1 MKFIV
6 STGAAL
12 GLSLC
17 LAGPAAAQADFSK
30 FYQIGDSITAGYL
43 DGCWVQH
50 GQVNSFGAILARQ
63 AGASGFE
70 QPIMGEPGLGNGVGP
85 GLGCLILTSLTP
97 TFSRAESV
105 LRPLNLNLPR
115 PYNNL
120 AVPGYKVKD
129 VTDSKSSADNAN
141 PLTDLV
147 LRGSGATVLQQAA
160 SVKPTFVTIFIGNN
174 DFLGAAAVGTALEG
188 VTLTPLNIV
197 LPKVVEILDTMK
209 AAQGGTGKGVV
220 MLLPDP
226 TTLPFTSTISPVIS
240 GPDGKPLINPA
251 NGYPLTFI
259 SKRIQKLDGIPTGDI
274 GNPAPIPPTSLIT
287 LNAAPLLAV
296 GFGIPC
302 SVLNAGGAP
311 ANDPR
316 RANCDKP
323 LPDDFDPSTG
333 APGVVLYPDEVLAI
347 QNRIEVVNA
356 TLSTVGAN
364 DGFKVFDTGAF
375 FKDLVKNGRSYGGI
389 SITTSYL
396 SGGFFSLDGVHPT
409 TIGYAIAADELIQ
422 FINSNFGTSIPR
434 VDMPT
439 YFGAAITGGAA
450 LVRPTSNE
458 EFLSIVAEIFSPK
471 NWNDFK
477 TVLGAPRST
486 GLTLGDSEAPIR
498 WSRSPDFHGPFEGRE
513 P

>member
-1 MKFIV
+1 MKSIV
-6 STGAAL
+6 SSGAAL

-63 AGASGFE
+63 AGAPSFE

-85 GLGCLILTSLTP
+85 GKGCLVLTSLTP
-97 TFSRAESV
+97 TFSRADSV
-105 LRPLNLNLPR
+105 LRPLNLNLAR

-120 AVPGYKVKD
+120 AVPGFKVKD
-129 VTDSKSSADNAN
+129 VTNAKSSADNQN

-174 DFLGAAAVGTALEG
+174 DYLGAVAVGTAIEG
-188 VTLTPLNIV
+188 VTLTPLDVI
-197 LPKVVEILDTMK
+197 LPKVVEILDTLK

-226 TTLPFTSTISPVIS
+226 TALPFTSTISPVIS

-251 NGYPLTFI
+251 NNQPVTYI
-259 SKRIQKLDGIPTGDI
+259 SKRIQKVDGFPTGDI
-274 GNPAPIPPTSLIT
+274 GNPAPIPPTSLLT
-287 LNAAPLLAV
+287 LNAAPLLSA

-302 SVLNAGGAP
+302 SVLDSGGVPPGDA
-311 ANDPR
+311 R
-316 RANCDKP
+316 RANCNKP
-323 LPDDFDPSTG
+323 LPDDFDPVTG
-333 APGVVLYPDEVLAI
+333 APGVVLYPDEIAAI
-347 QNRIEVVNA
+347 QDRIEVVNA
-356 TLSTVGAN
+356 TLTSVGTN
-364 DGFKVFDTGAF
+364 DGFKIFDTDAF
-375 FKDLVKNGRSYGGI
+375 FEDLVKKGRSYGGI
-389 SITTSYL
+389 TITARYL

-409 TIGYAIAADELIQ
+409 TIGYAVAADELIQ
-422 FINSNFGTSIPR
+422 FINANFGNAIPR

-439 YFGAAITGGAA
+439 FFGAAIDGSVG
-450 LVRPTSNE
+450 LIQPSSNE
-458 EFLSIVAEIFSPK
+458 ALLSIVAQIYSPK
-471 NWNDFK
+471 NWDDIK
-477 TVLGAPRST
+477 WVLGAPQL
-486 GLTLGDSEAPIR
+486 GLSLGDSGVPIH
-498 WSRSPDFHGPFEGRE
+498 WSRIPVFPNRSVRRE